1 MFRTTLSLII
11 IGILGFLPN
20 HLKAQRSDIWSLRRC
35 LEYAKESNIQLKQA
49 ELNVIASDVRL
60 ARAEASR
67 LPSLNFGTNLGLR
80 FGFFVDPFT
89 NRLELQNSQTV
100 DAGLQSQV
108 NLFNGFSIS
117 NSIKQGQLNL
127 ASDKAALAQQEYDLA
142 LNVTLAYLQ
151 ILQQA
156 EVLESAKL
164 QLGSTQGQ
172 RDRTAK
178 LVRAG
183 SLPQADLL
191 QVESQIATEEIN
203 VINAQNLLEM
213 AYLNLQQL
221 LNLDPDDNFGVERLT
236 LPDPEASFSTEPAS
250 EIYQYAEANQPG
262 IQSAD
267 FAVQSAGLGI
277 DIANADRLPSLG
289 LFASVGTGWSSLRQ
303 EATGLSFS
311 DQITGN
317 RSGSVSLGI
326 NVPIYN
332 RRQVKT
338 NIELAEI
345 QMQNSRYTADLERQR
360 LKQTIEQAYLD
371 LRSAFTTYNSTI
383 KQVDA
388 LELAFINTEKQF
400 NLGVVNSVDYLL
412 AKNNLNRARFDLV
425 RTKYTYIFQQK
436 VLDFYQGKPIGF

>member
-1 MFRTTLSLII
+1 MYRTILSLIS
-11 IGILGFLPN
+11 IGILGLAPLSL
-20 HLKAQRSDIWSLRRC
+20 HAQRSDIWSLRRC
-35 LEYAKESNIQLKQA
+35 LDYAKESNIQLKQA
-49 ELNVIASDVRL
+49 ELNVKSSDIL
-60 ARAEASR
+60 LKRAQALR
-67 LPSLNFGTNLGLR
+67 LPNINFGTNLGLR
-80 FGFFVDPFT
+80 FGYFVDPFT

-108 NLFNGFSIS
+108 SLFNGFSIS
-117 NSIKQGQLNL
+117 NSIKQGQIDL
-127 ASDKAALAQQEYDLA
+127 ASDEAALAQQEYDLA

-156 EVLESAKL
+156 EVLESARL
-164 QLGSTQGQ
+164 QLGSTKGQ

-178 LVRAG
+178 LVKAG

-191 QVESQIATEEIN
+191 LVESQIATEEIN
-203 VINAQNLLEM
+203 VINAENLLEM
-213 AYLNLQQL
+213 AYLSLQQI
-221 LNLDPDDNFGVERLT
+221 LNLDPDDNFGIERLE
-236 LPDPEASFSTEPAS
+236 LSDPKSSFSIEPAS
-250 EIYQYAEANQPG
+250 EIYQFAEANQPG
-262 IQSAD
+262 IRSAD
-267 FAVQSAGLGI
+267 LAVQSASLGV
-277 DIANADRLPSLG
+277 DIANSDRIPSLG
-289 LFASVGTGWSSLRQ
+289 LFGSVGTGWSSLRQ
-303 EATGLSFS
+303 EATDQNFS
-311 DQITGN
+311 EQITQN
-317 RSGSVSLGI
+317 RSGSVSLGL

-345 QMQNSRYTADLERQR
+345 QMRNSQYTADLERQL

-383 KQVDA
+383 KQVEA
-388 LELAFINTEKQF
+388 LELSFTNTEKQF